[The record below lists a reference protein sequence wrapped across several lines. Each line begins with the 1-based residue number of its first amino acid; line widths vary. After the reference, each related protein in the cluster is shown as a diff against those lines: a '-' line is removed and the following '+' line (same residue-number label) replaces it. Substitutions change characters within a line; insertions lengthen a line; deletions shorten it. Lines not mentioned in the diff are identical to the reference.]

1 MFISSFFFFF
11 LPIFPL
17 LCVIHILGHR
27 PHMDTS
33 RRSAKTRKCAF
44 VWKKYLAF
52 GKMDETALSDRIY
65 PYTLRLDCKSTES
78 SANLC
83 LSRQI
88 LSHFCH
94 HFVLLSFVALGST
107 LVSSF
112 SLPSSVKCTLLK
124 MIFMHLHHNE
134 NPIGWAKTFDVKS
147 LYQYCV
153 VNSF

>member
-1 MFISSFFFFF
+1 MDFSKVGKSFRKCLPECCSVNITMFISSFSP
-11 LPIFPL
+11 PIFPL
-17 LCVIHILGHR
+17 LCVIYILGHR
-27 PHMDTS
+27 PHMDTT

-44 VWKKYLAF
+44 VWKNIWHL
-52 GKMDETALSDRIY
+52 GKWMRQLSDRIY
-65 PYTLRLDCKSTES
+65 QYTLRPDCKSTES

-88 LSHFCH
+88 LSYFCH
-94 HFVLLSFVALGST
+94 HFILLSFVALGST

-134 NPIGWAKTFDVKS
+134 NPIR
-147 LYQYCV
+147 
-153 VNSF
+153 